1 LEDETLILKG
11 MVADLK
17 GVRLIRKE
25 MRGDARQPEVVG
37 KRLAEV
43 VLESGGEEILA
54 EIYGNQ

>member
-1 LEDETLILKG
+1 

-17 GVRLIRKE
+17 GVRLIRRE

-37 KRLAEV
+37 ERLAEV
-43 VLESGGEEILA
+43 VLESGGGEILA